1 MLWCEFP
8 VWLTVITDEN
18 GQNRSH
24 ILGSL
29 QDMISMGSHE
39 QIEMAVSAGTGML
52 EVIKQRLQNT
62 QTMADKDQWLQR
74 TDNLLQKAQPERA
87 VVGVY
92 GVTGAGK
99 SSMINALLDWF
110 PQAVRDKRFLESLDM
125 ELD

>member
-99 SSMINALLDWF
+99 SSMINALLDEHALV
-110 PQAVRDKRFLESLDM
+110 PTSCTG
-125 ELD
+125 